1 MYVRA
6 ALCELWR
13 LEWFRSCWPAAS
25 RELEA
30 VTSLRVSGITGVLRR
45 SPTVSMRAQWAP
57 ASPRLF
63 EFSRA
68 HTGPRG
74 IRASFREHAPGVLG
88 DGSQRPCR
96 RLAPAARFCRPA
108 ANARLRLSARA
119 DWRQPS
125 SGVLADVHQTLCCL
139 MITGLS
145 HPPGRPHFCRARSRP
160 LICNARRHI
169 THHSTARTPAAAL
182 AAEARA

>member
-96 RLAPAARFCRPA
+96 RLLLAARFRRPA
-108 ANARLRLSARA
+108 ATARLGAAQTVA
-119 DWRQPS
+119 DALERPRCGGVTTVHVAFRFTPS
-125 SGVLADVHQTLCCL
+125 
-139 MITGLS
+139 
-145 HPPGRPHFCRARSRP
+145 RAREGRY
-160 LICNARRHI
+160 
-169 THHSTARTPAAAL
+169 
-182 AAEARA
+182 RATSEFKTFQKFYVRAK